1 MSTHNI
7 MRVISASVRG
17 LWSIHGP
24 DGIFVFRQDSSLPRG
39 LLFQLLLIEHSGV
52 GLSLA
57 SRFSL
62 ALGHT
67 LVCKTRFVF
76 CLVCSKLFVSFIHF
90 HIEYSLQSMLI
101 SQSGSR
107 KDVDIVPVCEK
118 VKLLFSGLVHCVLI
132 VVLLNLFIYLF
143 YTKEFLELEYNL
155 SSNSKNS
162 PKKSLLQLMH
172 GSVARRCYHGNKNTS
187 VSPPSAIKNRPA
199 MQTHLRAACENKV

>member
-1 MSTHNI
+1 

-57 SRFSL
+57 SRGGVNNTNKS
-62 ALGHT
+62 
-67 LVCKTRFVF
+67 
-76 CLVCSKLFVSFIHF
+76 CL
-90 HIEYSLQSMLI
+90 EYSLQSMLI

-107 KDVDIVPVCEK
+107 RDVDIVPVCEK

-132 VVLLNLFIYLF
+132 VVLLNLFFYFF

>member
-1 MSTHNI
+1 

-24 DGIFVFRQDSSLPRG
+24 DGIFVFCQDSSLPRG

-90 HIEYSLQSMLI
+90 HIEASLGRFVQQTFIFETDPLFVHFLQKAVGEKGQVSFDLHPINQFHNYVTLTSVYRQTYSLR
-101 SQSGSR
+101 G
-107 KDVDIVPVCEK
+107 K
-118 VKLLFSGLVHCVLI
+118 
-132 VVLLNLFIYLF
+132 
-143 YTKEFLELEYNL
+143 
-155 SSNSKNS
+155 
-162 PKKSLLQLMH
+162 
-172 GSVARRCYHGNKNTS
+172 
-187 VSPPSAIKNRPA
+187 
-199 MQTHLRAACENKV
+199 